1 MFKTS
6 SIDKSNIGMESLT
19 REYKE
24 VFLHCIEKYFTEKD
38 LIEFIKI
45 NKINEYKFNKA
56 ISTTIRS
63 YILSYLPKYIGAYN
77 NAKII
82 GDLYF
87 GIDDIG
93 DKIGIPF
100 FGTLNKKTILR
111 ALNQTHVYLRAY
123 DNGKLNKELINFI
136 LQNISI
142 DISHINENISNEHDH
157 ISNLNEFTEI
167 DKSVQQEW
175 ANYFEKYYL
184 WHKEIMFYSTKLSNF
199 LDSIPIRIEIAN
211 WIRTFINN
219 PKFKKYNLEEI
230 AVIYETNGY
239 INKDISFDVL
249 DLVRHDYSHPLKWL
263 MDFKD
268 YKHITLKRQKPYSP
282 LIKPIKNIYS
292 KFCNNI
298 KNISYPLQEQGAK
311 FYIIKFTIPFIENSW
326 FEFYSD
332 KQRKWYSKSRV
343 NTDRGPACC

>member
-123 DNGKLNKELINFI
+123 DNGKLNKDIIILGLPTDKWNGCYGVQSYINLSFLSSIQDKYNIINMIHAVKCRTDRCCLERIFGLIFC
-136 LQNISI
+136 
-142 DISHINENISNEHDH
+142 
-157 ISNLNEFTEI
+157 TEI
-167 DKSVQQEW
+167 P
-175 ANYFEKYYL
+175 
-184 WHKEIMFYSTKLSNF
+184 KL
-199 LDSIPIRIEIAN
+199 
-211 WIRTFINN
+211 
-219 PKFKKYNLEEI
+219 FKKSFFGDIMKYQKWGYTFEEYMIDLEKGT
-230 AVIYETNGY
+230 V
-239 INKDISFDVL
+239 
-249 DLVRHDYSHPLKWL
+249 P
-263 MDFKD
+263 
-268 YKHITLKRQKPYSP
+268 KHVVKVWTGR
-282 LIKPIKNIYS
+282 
-292 KFCNNI
+292 
-298 KNISYPLQEQGAK
+298 
-311 FYIIKFTIPFIENSW
+311 
-326 FEFYSD
+326 
-332 KQRKWYSKSRV
+332 
-343 NTDRGPACC
+343 